1 MTTLHLVNRAHPAS
15 DTLTACLAH
24 CTAGDSVL
32 LIGDGVYN
40 AGAAVL
46 DSLADVPNVTVYA
59 LSADVTARGLADR
72 LAASV
77 QCVDYDGFVALC
89 AAHQP
94 VITWF

>member
-15 DTLTACLAH
+15 DALTACLAH
-24 CTAGDSVL
+24 CTAGNSVL

-46 DSLADVPNVTVYA
+46 DSLCDPPDVTIYA
-59 LSADVTARGLADR
+59 LSADVTARGLDYR

-77 QCVDYDGFVALC
+77 QRVNYDGFVSLC